1 MQTTIRAA
9 FYKTIDAYNP
19 GVTFLTLIW
28 VVGISV
34 RKYLADHD
42 QLTQLRYE
50 ALTSLIYVVPVMLVG
65 WAILT
70 VFEAT
75 KPKP

>member
-1 MQTTIRAA
+1 MQSMIRAA

-19 GVTFLTLIW
+19 GVTFLMTIW
-28 VVGISV
+28 VIGISV
-34 RKYLADHD
+34 RKYLADHE

-70 VFEAT
+70 IFESR
-75 KPKP
+75 KR